1 MTTLLSPGSGMKV
14 FTAQLEWESQV
25 GYLRISPFGRGFSAF
40 PPPPPFFFFFF
51 ELCLNIPPSRIR
63 VFINL
68 TTISSSDVFLDKN
81 HVALRLSF
89 VNVSGLNKVLRVE
102 IFVSKDRQLRPAPLI
117 LEYEPL
123 SRIF

>member
-14 FTAQLEWESQV
+14 FTAQLKRESQV
-25 GYLRISPFGRGFSAF
+25 GYLRISPFGRGFSAS
-40 PPPPPFFFFFF
+40 PPPPFFFF
-51 ELCLNIPPSRIR
+51 ELCLNIPPFRMR
-63 VFINL
+63 VFIDL

-81 HVALRLSF
+81 HVAPRLSF
-89 VNVSGLNKVLRVE
+89 VNVPGLNKVLRFE